1 MTNGHIRCW
10 SESPVVV
17 VTVITVVSEAEA
29 AGELTAV
36 AIAEVSTL
44 SNVGNTQGSLRYQPS
59 IAQER
64 YG

>member
-1 MTNGHIRCW
+1 MTNGHICCW

-17 VTVITVVSEAEA
+17 VTVIIVVSEAEA

-44 SNVGNTQGSLRYQPS
+44 NNVGNT
-59 IAQER
+59 
-64 YG
+64 